1 MYSNILCSDSIDVEK
16 YMNGYVHSKNN
27 LLPPDTLEIKMYL
40 VSRVHCC
47 LALHTVVNGLM
58 FYLRQS
64 FEISI
69 PSLSV
74 CGNASSFEVLSKLS
88 LGPYLNLRAQLLDSW
103 SDTSYLRYTYR
114 NSYILPISR
123 QRFRRWYWHCRFVW
137 TSVPHCLLSNLWPW
151 TEFASQPSF
160 WITGRGRKSLYPAR
174 HIKFGL
180 FVCWWAL
187 LKNALQL

>member
-1 MYSNILCSDSIDVEK
+1 
-16 YMNGYVHSKNN
+16 MNGYVHSKNN

-103 SDTSYLRYTYR
+103 SDTSYLKQTRWWDIHIEIHIFYLFRDNVLGDGTDIVVLFGHLYHIVSFPTFDQKLNLTR
-114 NSYILPISR
+114 NLRFGLQEEAENLYILPGI
-123 QRFRRWYWHCRFVW
+123 
-137 TSVPHCLLSNLWPW
+137 
-151 TEFASQPSF
+151 
-160 WITGRGRKSLYPAR
+160 
-174 HIKFGL
+174 
-180 FVCWWAL
+180 
-187 LKNALQL
+187 